1 MAANVSALQ
10 AGKEKAE
17 RGCERTCEITCHR
30 VDVHSLLQTRTRRH
44 QMKGAHGRV
53 RKKEALSTA
62 WSLAAE
68 GILQFKK
75 VNNFVEKKSVKS
87 S

>member
-1 MAANVSALQ
+1 
-10 AGKEKAE
+10 
-17 RGCERTCEITCHR
+17 
-30 VDVHSLLQTRTRRH
+30 
-44 QMKGAHGRV
+44 MKGAHGRV

-68 GILQFKK
+68 GILQLKK